1 MSGKRKKESL
11 AVTCVVWTL
20 LCVGC
25 MAVMLLFAARKTI
38 VIADVS
44 QEQSGLPV
52 NSAQEGEF
60 VCGMELLLA
69 ADEDMEKGFR
79 IPLPKGVK
87 AENVTIENRYLEREL
102 WLYIQSREADFYR
115 ENTVSGDLSPVVTG
129 RGEEQEGGILLKF
142 RMNRV
147 LEYKSTMEGN
157 ALTIAW
163 YEPKELYDYVV
174 VLDPAGGGGA
184 PGLAGQGLLEKD
196 LTLQVARQVQKKF
209 TGQDVRLYLTR
220 TEDVTV
226 RQEERLR
233 LADEVEAD
241 LYLGLCA
248 SAGDTPETY
257 GISGIYNEE
266 YFIPGFG
273 NMELA
278 DTVTRA
284 VTIAAGNRAVG
295 LAEADDESL
304 LKGLGVPSAQV
315 SLGYL
320 TNPQECW
327 LMGQESYQEK
337 LAEGILNAVSEA
349 VEALRDKKSEG
360 EGNE

>member
-184 PGLAGQGLLEKD
+184 PGLA
-196 LTLQVARQVQKKF
+196 
-209 TGQDVRLYLTR
+209 
-220 TEDVTV
+220 
-226 RQEERLR
+226 
-233 LADEVEAD
+233 
-241 LYLGLCA
+241 
-248 SAGDTPETY
+248 
-257 GISGIYNEE
+257 
-266 YFIPGFG
+266 
-273 NMELA
+273 
-278 DTVTRA
+278 
-284 VTIAAGNRAVG
+284 
-295 LAEADDESL
+295 
-304 LKGLGVPSAQV
+304 
-315 SLGYL
+315 
-320 TNPQECW
+320 
-327 LMGQESYQEK
+327 
-337 LAEGILNAVSEA
+337 
-349 VEALRDKKSEG
+349 
-360 EGNE
+360 